1 MDELRTDPR
10 PVLCTIAT
18 LAAMALAGCGGGEE
32 AASGGGSSGGGGGAK
47 PAATAK
53 PGGGKEGTTK
63 VALGEEATL
72 SALEGEMKVRV
83 TKVIDPLPNP
93 ATERPKAGRRFVGVR
108 VTLTNVGD
116 EAYRDAPL
124 NGSMLVTDLPK
135 AANPTIL
142 IGGGCPSRLGTKLR
156 MPAGSKK
163 ALCLPFQVKKKA
175 KISAFRFRLNSGYGP
190 ETGEWAVE

>member
-10 PVLCTIAT
+10 LVLCSIAT
-18 LAAMALAGCGGGEE
+18 LGAMALAGCGGGEE
-32 AASGGGSSGGGGGAK
+32 ATTGSGSGGGAGQ
-47 PAATAK
+47 PAAKAK
-53 PGGGKEGTTK
+53 SGGKEGTTK

-72 SALEGEMKVRV
+72 TGLHGDMKVRA
-83 TKVIDPLPNP
+83 TKILDPLPNP
-93 ATERPKAGRRFVGVR
+93 ATERPKPGRRFVGVR

-124 NGSMLVTDLPK
+124 NGSMLVTDLKK

-156 MPAGSKK
+156 MRAGSKK

-175 KISAFRFRLNSGYGP
+175 KISAFRFRLNSGFGP
-190 ETGEWAVE
+190 ETGEWAVK

>member
-18 LAAMALAGCGGGEE
+18 LAALALAGCGEKEE
-32 AASGGGSSGGGGGAK
+32 PATGGGGSSGK
-47 PAATAK
+47 PAAATK
-53 PGGGKEGTTK
+53 KSGGGKEGTTK

-72 SALEGEMKVRV
+72 SALDGEMKVRV

-93 ATERPKAGRRFVGVR
+93 ETERPKPGRRFVGVR
-108 VTLTNVGD
+108 VTLTNLGKK
-116 EAYRDAPL
+116 AYRDAPL

-142 IGGGCPSRLGTKLR
+142 IGGNCPSRLGTKLR

-163 ALCLPFQVKKKA
+163 SLCLPFQVKKKA

>member
-1 MDELRTDPR
+1 MRRSRPCGRGAGRLRRRGGGRDDR
-10 PVLCTIAT
+10 
-18 LAAMALAGCGGGEE
+18 GGGE
-32 AASGGGSSGGGGGAK
+32 AVRPPRAK
-47 PAATAK
+47 A
-53 PGGGKEGTTK
+53 GGKEGPTK

-72 SALEGEMKVRV
+72 TGLKGEMKVRV
-83 TKVIDPLPNP
+83 TKVVDPLPNP
-93 ATERPKAGRRFVGVR
+93 ETERPKAGRRFVGVQ
-108 VTLTNVGD
+108 VTLTNVGK

-142 IGGGCPSRLGTKLR
+142 IGGRCTSKLGTKLR

-175 KISAFRFRLNSGYGP
+175 KISAFRFRLNSGFGP